1 MLSNSRK
8 QNEILAKSY
17 GKKGLLVTL
26 ILAISFVFNVLAL
39 WAPFTRLGSLFSST
53 LSCSLPYSAYLM
65 WDESLYFI
73 AILVVL
79 FSILFPFVK
88 LSCLVY
94 IWLIG
99 KNKEKRNTALKIVE
113 PLGKWSMLDV
123 FATCI
128 VLILC
133 NKQILIYG
141 SPMIGVDFFL
151 AAIFLSII
159 ASIII
164 DQLHDAGLEKKDS
177 NHTNCT
183 KDLIFS
189 SFWYKLFVV
198 IGLFVS
204 LIVLIVAIIY
214 PYLVI
219 TSFLLIS
226 YSYSIFDSVIAL
238 SNVSLVLSIF
248 MLLTMIVFPIL
259 HNISMLL
266 CYILKL
272 FAEKEYRWLARLIKI
287 FSRFNMLDVF
297 LLGFVIFL
305 VEGEAMVEIEHRL
318 GIVLIALFIFIVLV
332 VPQIIAIIRKVL
344 YSRQLRKSPEFLH
357 K

>member
-1 MLSNSRK
+1 MHSNDKK
-8 QNEILAKSY
+8 QNNTLASSY

-26 ILAISFVFNVLAL
+26 ILVVSFIFNVLAL
-39 WAPFTRLGSLFSST
+39 WAPFTSLGSLFSGT

-88 LSCLVY
+88 LCCLVY
-94 IWLIG
+94 IWLIE
-99 KNKEKRNTALKIVE
+99 KNKEKRNTLLKIVE

-151 AAIFLSII
+151 SAIFLSII

-164 DQLHDAGLEKKDS
+164 DQLNDSGLEEKDS
-177 NHTNCT
+177 NPVAYA
-183 KDLIFS
+183 KKSLFS
-189 SFWYKLFVV
+189 SFWYKLFIV
-198 IGLFVS
+198 IGLFIS
-204 LIVLIVAIIY
+204 LIILVVAIIY
-214 PYLVI
+214 PYLEI

-238 SNVSLVLSIF
+238 SNISLVLSIF
-248 MLLTMIVFPIL
+248 MLLTLIAFLIL
-259 HNISMLL
+259 YNVSLL
-266 CYILKL
+266 LYYILKL
-272 FAEKEYRWLARLIKI
+272 FAEKDYRWLARLIKI

-318 GIVLIALFIFIVLV
+318 GIVLISLFIFIVLV
-332 VPQIIAIIRKVL
+332 VPQIIVI
-344 YSRQLRKSPEFLH
+344 LRKFLYC
-357 K
+357 KSYKQKFE